1 VTSWNLDNL
10 SITAPQGFTGTFN
23 LVVSARATEAVTAE
37 TASQSVP
44 LTVTVLPAEVT
55 SPLVLDLNGDGV
67 NTVSLEGS
75 SGRFDLLNTG
85 AAIRSG
91 WISAEDAF
99 LAVDINGNGVID
111 DRSELFGGAIGEGF
125 AKLAAFD
132 SNFDGQV
139 DASDE
144 RFAELLLWQD
154 RNGNHKTDAGELSS
168 LAGSGITALSTRYTL
183 MPQVQNGNWLL
194 EHGTATFANGA
205 TIGLVDAYFEI
216 GKNEAQI
223 NPAARLVRRD
233 EEMDRGAAIT
243 VHSELRKPELPLGP
257 SPILLG
263 AGTVNRPI
271 ERIDQAPPVID
282 WTGSAQN
289 AFEQA
294 DTDARKKLRPT
305 KSSWLADFLGTR
317 QSVEYKDLAQR
328 TGLKVVL

>member
-1 VTSWNLDNL
+1 MKRERLEFLADNPFYTKA
-10 SITAPQGFTGTFN
+10 IDT
-23 LVVSARATEAVTAE
+23 
-37 TASQSVP
+37 
-44 LTVTVLPAEVT
+44 
-55 SPLVLDLNGDGV
+55 
-67 NTVSLEGS
+67 S
-75 SGRFDLLNTG
+75 SGLPSRRRRHPRAFG
-85 AAIRSG
+85 AEIHSLWGVLHPAREASRS
-91 WISAEDAF
+91 
-99 LAVDINGNGVID
+99 
-111 DRSELFGGAIGEGF
+111 
-125 AKLAAFD
+125 
-132 SNFDGQV
+132 
-139 DASDE
+139 
-144 RFAELLLWQD
+144 
-154 RNGNHKTDAGELSS
+154 
-168 LAGSGITALSTRYTL
+168 ITALSTRYTL